1 MLLRS
6 TSPAMRS
13 VFAIA
18 LLSLALLAAGPAS
31 ASKPDVPAV
40 TARQQLDLNAGK
52 LVFVTEKPAG
62 GAAIVTGIAEIRVSH
77 ERLWKLLLDTAE
89 IKRASKSV
97 KELNTY
103 LDVPGPNGTRII
115 KLDYL
120 VKSGPIK
127 LRYYVKR
134 ECFTSQNYM
143 TWVLDSERDSDI
155 AATTGSYSTHD
166 AARDGYVVFVYRASI
181 DVGKQVP
188 AWVEERL
195 AASSLK
201 RYLQHIKEIA
211 ETGAVKT
218 P

>member
-1 MLLRS
+1 
-6 TSPAMRS
+6 MRPL
-13 VFAIA
+13 FALIPLSLV
-18 LLSLALLAAGPAS
+18 LLSARPAS
-31 ASKPDVPAV
+31 ASKPEVPAV
-40 TARQQLDLNAGK
+40 TAKQQLDLNAGK
-52 LVFVTEKPAG
+52 LVFVTEKSAG
-62 GAAIVTGIAEIRVSH
+62 GASVVTGIAEIKVSH
-77 ERLWKLLLDTAE
+77 ERLWKLLLNTAE

-103 LDVPGPNGTRII
+103 EDAPGPNGTRII

-143 TWVLDSERDSDI
+143 TWILDTERDSDI
-155 AATTGSYSTHD
+155 LATTGSYSTHD
-166 AARDGYVVFVYRASI
+166 AARDGYVVFLYRASI
-181 DVGKQVP
+181 DVGKNVP

-201 RYLQHIKEIA
+201 RYLLHIKEIA
-211 ETGAVKT
+211 ETGVVET